1 MRIAYVT
8 ESFPPDVNGVA
19 HTAVRVAEHLVSRG
33 HEPLVI
39 APEPARGLALPDRTL
54 GFPVVRVRSLGLPVY
69 PGFRVGLP
77 GRAVRDAIARHRADL
92 VHLAGPFVLG
102 AGGCAAAKSLGIPIV
117 SVYATDLPAYA
128 RSYHTGRIGQGACW
142 RRLRS
147 IHNACDRTLAPCTAT
162 AADLDANGIE
172 RVWIWARGVDSVR
185 FDPAKRSEAM
195 HAQFAPNGELV
206 VGYVGRLAAEKRV
219 DLLAEVSRLPGVR
232 LVIVG
237 SGPAEAL
244 IRKAVPDA
252 LYLGQRIGADLA
264 TIYASLDAF
273 VHSGPHDTFGQTLQE
288 AAASGLPVIAP
299 AAGGPIDLVRDGV
312 TGFLVTPGEGAALA
326 AAVARLKAEPGL
338 RAAQGRAARQM
349 VLGRSWPVMCDQ
361 LIGHYQAILQA
372 RGSGQAAR
380 TTSLE
385 AEAAS
390 LEAEAALLASGQ
402 AIVTSA
408 HQFLAAENELLASD
422 VALRRAGESR
432 QEGEGTQREE
442 VVA

>member
-1 MRIAYVT
+1 MLDCMSVRIAYVT

-39 APEPARGLALPDRTL
+39 APEPASGLDRPDRTF
-54 GFPVVRVRSLGLPVY
+54 GFPVVRVRSVGLPVY

-77 GRAVRDAIARHRADL
+77 GRAVREAIARHRPDL

-102 AGGCAAAKSLGIPIV
+102 AGGCAAAQSLGLPIV

-128 RSYHTGRIGQGACW
+128 RSYHTGRVGQAVCW
-142 RRLRS
+142 RRLRA

-162 AADLDANGIE
+162 AADLDAYGIE

-185 FDPAKRSEAM
+185 FDPAKRSA
-195 HAQFAPNGELV
+195 ALRRQLAPGGELI

-219 DLLAEVSRLPGVR
+219 DLLAGVARLPGVR

-237 SGPAEAL
+237 SGPAEAA
-244 IRKAVPDA
+244 IRRAVPSA
-252 LYLGQRIGADLA
+252 LYLGQRGGEDLA
-264 TIYASLDAF
+264 TIYASFDVF

-312 TGFLVTPGEGAALA
+312 TGFLVTPGDAGALA
-326 AAVARLKAEPGL
+326 AAVARLAADPVL
-338 RAAQGRAARQM
+338 REAQGLAARQM
-349 VLGRSWPVMCDQ
+349 VLGRSWPVMCDD
-361 LIGHYQAILQA
+361 LIGHYGAVLAA
-372 RGSGQAAR
+372 RGSGQAGLAR
-380 TTSLE
+380 
-385 AEAAS
+385 S
-390 LEAEAALLASGQ
+390 LEAEAALLADGAAGAS
-402 AIVTSA
+402 SPR
-408 HQFLAAENELLASD
+408 HLFLAEEHELLASD
-422 VALRRAGESR
+422 GALRRAGESR
-432 QEGEGTQREE
+432 QEDEGTHREE